1 MQEGCTIS
9 HVDVIELRFYR
20 AQNFIVVLESQVL
33 LLGTDKS
40 FENTHFLLTNFVAGE

>member
-1 MQEGCTIS
+1 MQGGCTIS
-9 HVDVIELRFYR
+9 HVDVLELRFHR

-40 FENTHFLLTNFVAGE
+40 FKNTLFIEKLVAGG